1 MCCKIFGTTQA
12 SFGKRDIKYY
22 FVEVSAIKGIKN
34 EKKSKRFEIQ
44 FQSRAI
50 GGLLELFENNMFQE
64 VMAINQ
70 LII

>member
-1 MCCKIFGTTQA
+1 M
-12 SFGKRDIKYY
+12 
-22 FVEVSAIKGIKN
+22 
-34 EKKSKRFEIQ
+34 KKSKRFEIQ